1 MTDSAASGQ
10 LPRPIIGC
18 RHFRAQSP
26 SNMTRR
32 ICAAAATAL
41 HVFIVASGADA
52 FAPAETKFAHTLAT
66 STGTTCT
73 GSACRT
79 SGRRTTSLASAEV
92 SVDPK
97 EAVKLFGRLAEK
109 YIMLDDSGGMCCYS
123 ACSDCEFRLPDGG
136 YKMADQ
142 SAARPKWIPVY
153 EHRAFETLG
162 KEHAS
167 KWSTE
172 IFAEGPAV
180 SKDEFVA
187 KVTNELA
194 YAPSLGGPYL
204 SASGAA
210 IEDDKLVGKL
220 FDLLAGD
227 KEKLTKHRMSTRMKE
242 IAGEEEALTWPTFLS
257 ALEEYM

>member
-1 MTDSAASGQ
+1 
-10 LPRPIIGC
+10 
-18 RHFRAQSP
+18 
-26 SNMTRR
+26 MTRR

-41 HVFIVASGADA
+41 HVFIFASGADA

-257 ALEEYM
+257 ALEEYIF